1 MNQACVRNDTIDAG
15 NHHGRPQYRSFLRF
29 LTSQERNVIWLLLAI
44 AFLPVDG
51 TTLGLYAPFWS
62 PISPALFAVYC
73 LCNWRQLRIAANR
86 YLPMFLLPVAC
97 IILSIPGW
105 LKFGIHLNA
114 AFMSITGLL
123 GVLATLGA
131 IALAFDIKRIPWRT
145 PLRILIAS
153 YWVSF
158 GVGVV
163 QWLSI
168 RLHAKPLTDYFS
180 HLMYRQYISDNSVW
194 GGGRPQFLFA
204 EPSYIGMHLFGI
216 LLPLMWLMRGRDR
229 IYAKR
234 LRDLIVT
241 YAVGAVLMQAGTRI
255 VIDSV
260 VALLIAL
267 WRAPIGMTAHAASG
281 ACCRFSAHAH
291 WACWVCWR
299 IPDSPP
305 SRKTGPRETA
315 RSSRGSTKASIRY
328 ADCSPI
334 RGRCSPVMARATSS
348 MRCGSARPKPD
359 GCWTVL
365 A

>member
-1 MNQACVRNDTIDAG
+1 M
-15 NHHGRPQYRSFLRF
+15 
-29 LTSQERNVIWLLLAI
+29 
-44 AFLPVDG
+44 
-51 TTLGLYAPFWS
+51 
-62 PISPALFAVYC
+62 
-73 LCNWRQLRIAANR
+73 
-86 YLPMFLLPVAC
+86 
-97 IILSIPGW
+97 
-105 LKFGIHLNA
+105 
-114 AFMSITGLL
+114 
-123 GVLATLGA
+123 
-131 IALAFDIKRIPWRT
+131 
-145 PLRILIAS
+145 
-153 YWVSF
+153 
-158 GVGVV
+158 

-267 WRAPIGMTAHAASG
+267 VARTDWHDGARRVRGMLQILG
-281 ACCRFSAHAH
+281 AFALGLLGVLA
-291 WACWVCWR
+291 
-299 IPDSPP
+299 DSRLPP

-348 MRCGSARPKPD
+348 MRCGPARPKPD

>member
-1 MNQACVRNDTIDAG
+1 MIRPNNSECEVAAKAKAGVAIDDAAAQAQAS
-15 NHHGRPQYRSFLRF
+15 GRQSAEHAVSYRPMLRF
-29 LTSQERNVIWLLLAI
+29 LATQDRNVIWLLLAI

-131 IALAFDIKRIPWRT
+131 IAIAFGIKRIPWRT

-153 YWVSF
+153 YWFSF

-168 RLHAKPLTDYFS
+168 RLHIKPLTDYFA
-180 HLMYRQYISDNSVW
+180 HLMYR
-194 GGGRPQFLFA
+194 
-204 EPSYIGMHLFGI
+204 
-216 LLPLMWLMRGRDR
+216 
-229 IYAKR
+229 
-234 LRDLIVT
+234 
-241 YAVGAVLMQAGTRI
+241 
-255 VIDSV
+255 
-260 VALLIAL
+260 
-267 WRAPIGMTAHAASG
+267 
-281 ACCRFSAHAH
+281 
-291 WACWVCWR
+291 
-299 IPDSPP
+299 
-305 SRKTGPRETA
+305 
-315 RSSRGSTKASIRY
+315 
-328 ADCSPI
+328 
-334 RGRCSPVMARATSS
+334 
-348 MRCGSARPKPD
+348 
-359 GCWTVL
+359 
-365 A
+365 